1 MEYNHEWA
9 ERSRRQKILETK
21 WEKPE
26 KCGFELAVPDWCQV
40 IYTQGTRGEDKRV
53 LCEIKL
59 CVLHI
64 RGLGAV
70 N

>member
-40 IYTQGTRGEDKRV
+40 IYTQGTRGEDKSQFYV
-53 LCEIKL
+53 KSNFVFYTFVDL
-59 CVLHI
+59 VP
-64 RGLGAV
+64 
-70 N
+70 

>member
-26 KCGFELAVPDWCQV
+26 KCGFELIGAKLFIHKELVE
-40 IYTQGTRGEDKRV
+40 R
-53 LCEIKL
+53 IK
-59 CVLHI
+59 V
-64 RGLGAV
+64 RFM
-70 N
+70 

>member
-40 IYTQGTRGEDKRV
+40 IYTQGTRGEDKRLFYV
-53 LCEIKL
+53 KSNFVFHTFVDL
-59 CVLHI
+59 VP
-64 RGLGAV
+64 
-70 N
+70 